1 MNAADLK
8 PMQQVWIVCNNYV
21 VAKTVK
27 DVCTG
32 DGRPYVADR
41 DGNDCYVRWDRRNGA
56 WVKHD
61 KLFATERDAKIEL
74 SRQLREQAAHLIR
87 VADQLDCETNDCPD
101 AHLCRHGVEGGG
113 L

>member
-1 MNAADLK
+1 MNAKDLK
-8 PMQQVWIVCNNYV
+8 PMQQVWVVYNNYV

-32 DGRPYVADR
+32 DGRLYVADR

-56 WVKHD
+56 WVKYD

-74 SRQLREQAAHLIR
+74 SRRLREQAAHLIQM
-87 VADQLDCETNDCPD
+87 AEQLDCETAECSD
-101 AHLCRHGVEGGG
+101 AHLCRHGDERSGP
-113 L
+113 